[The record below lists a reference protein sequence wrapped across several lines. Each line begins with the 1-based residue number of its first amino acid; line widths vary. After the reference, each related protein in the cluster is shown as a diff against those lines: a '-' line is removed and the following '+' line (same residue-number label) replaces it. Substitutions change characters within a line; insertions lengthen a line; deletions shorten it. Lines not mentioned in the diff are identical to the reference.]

1 MPRTPSLLLGLALL
15 AAACS
20 SGDSATTVPTPD
32 PTTTTT
38 TTTTTTLPPPP
49 TFVGADGVES
59 VITDTSR
66 IISLNGD
73 ITEILFELGV
83 GGQVVGIDFTTT
95 YPAEA
100 AALPIVGLSQQGQL
114 AAEPVLA
121 LTPTLVIGDER
132 TSPAEVVQQIRDAGV
147 PVAIIQLET
156 DLSGIRNKIETVALL
171 VGEEAAGAEL
181 AAKVDD
187 EIEAARSL
195 LADVELAETPG
206 VAFVY
211 SQPGALFLF
220 GPGSPSSALINAAGA
235 VDSVEGPPVGRLTP
249 EALAAANPEVI
260 ITTDGAL
267 GALGGIE
274 AFLALPGVAQT
285 PAGAASRVFSYDE
298 AIFLGLSPRAGQ
310 ALRQLILDLHPEIA
324 GG

>member
-1 MPRTPSLLLGLALL
+1 MPRTASLLLSLALL

-20 SGDSATTVPTPD
+20 SDTTETTVAPTTATTLAATTTVPD
-32 PTTTTT
+32 EI
-38 TTTTTTLPPPP
+38 

-59 VITDTSR
+59 IITDTSR
-66 IISLNGD
+66 IVSLNGD
-73 ITEILFELGV
+73 ITEILFELQV
-83 GGQVVGIDFTTT
+83 DSQVVGIDFTTT
-95 YPAEA
+95 YPTEA
-100 AALPIVGLSQQGQL
+100 AALPIVGLAQQGQL
-114 AAEPVLA
+114 AAEPVLELA
-121 LTPTLVIGDER
+121 PTLVIGDQR

-147 PVAIIQLET
+147 PVVIIQLET
-156 DLSGIRNKIETVALL
+156 DLSGIRRKIETVAMI

-181 AAKVDD
+181 ANLVDG
-187 EIEAARSL
+187 EIEAAL
-195 LADVELAETPG
+195 ALIADVDLAETPQ

-211 SQPGALFLF
+211 SQPGALLLF

-235 VDSVEGPPVGRLTP
+235 ADPVRGPPAGPLTP
-249 EALAAANPEVI
+249 EALAAANPDVI
-260 ITTDGAL
+260 ITTEGAL

-285 PAGAASRVFSYDE
+285 PAGAASRILAYDE

-310 ALRQLILDLHPEIA
+310 ALSQLILDLHPELT